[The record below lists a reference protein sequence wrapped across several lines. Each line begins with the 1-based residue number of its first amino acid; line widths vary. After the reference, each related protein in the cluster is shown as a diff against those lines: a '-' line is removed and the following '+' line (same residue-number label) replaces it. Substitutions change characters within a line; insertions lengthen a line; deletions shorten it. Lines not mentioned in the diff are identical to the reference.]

1 MPLPSEPPTPG
12 GRRHPFGPAFAAA
25 IGLHAL
31 ALLLVVRAPPVL
43 PSLASQPLDEREADL
58 TIELFDEPPAASPP
72 GVGPALE
79 AAAALSN
86 EGAREREALPGGAR
100 GLTLRSSEVAART
113 TDAIKRAAPTPEAPR
128 SSAGSESV
136 VQGAPGGGEARAGG
150 EALAGVAAGEAPRA
164 LNFSLTPGALGGAE
178 QARPGPLA
186 STSTAE
192 RNLKQAFADDS
203 VPFGV
208 RDPLLYAGRV
218 AMNAPDVPNVGQAF
232 LALSFDERGVV
243 REVTL
248 LSATNESEGWGRVRD
263 AFAAAL
269 RNRKLAAGGRGGRA
283 TIALGAAM
291 LPVDEPGVK
300 KPKETGPQYVPREQN
315 IGPDEPE
322 YKGESGSV
330 TPYKG
335 PILTPGKVVFGVREA
350 IAAAQGKRSAPP
362 VFRTAYTRVVRF
374 ARD

>member
-1 MPLPSEPPTPG
+1 
-12 GRRHPFGPAFAAA
+12 
-25 IGLHAL
+25 
-31 ALLLVVRAPPVL
+31 LLVVVRALPVP
-43 PSLASQPLDEREADL
+43 PSLASQPLDAREADL
-58 TIELFDEPPAASPP
+58 TIELFDEPSAPSPS
-72 GVGPALE
+72 GVEPALE
-79 AAAALSN
+79 PAAALSN
-86 EGAREREALPGGAR
+86 ESARAREAPFGGAR
-100 GLTLRSSEVAART
+100 GLPLRSSEVAARAP
-113 TDAIKRAAPTPEAPR
+113 DAIKRAAPASDAPR
-128 SSAGSESV
+128 STAGSEIAA
-136 VQGAPGGGEARAGG
+136 QGAPGAREARDGG
-150 EALAGVAAGEAPRA
+150 EALAGVATGEAPRA

-186 STSTAE
+186 SPSTAE
-192 RNLKQAFADDS
+192 RNLKQAFVDDS

-208 RDPLLYAGRV
+208 RDPLRYAGRV

-283 TIALGAAM
+283 TIALGAVM
-291 LPVDEPGVK
+291 LPADEPGVK
-300 KPKETGPQYVPREQN
+300 TPKETGPQYVPREQN

-330 TPYKG
+330 TPYRG
-335 PILTPGKVVFGVREA
+335 PVVTPGKVVFGVREV

-362 VFRTAYTRVVRF
+362 VFRTAYVRVVRF